1 MQSLPSDTDEQTV
14 SRIVAGE
21 IQQFEVLIKRYNQRL
36 YRVARAILRNDADA
50 EDAVQQAY
58 VNAFRQLARF
68 EGRAQFSTWLT
79 RIVVY
84 EALSKRRRLRTRN
97 SERLDDGVHAHAC
110 DDVDP
115 ERHTSGA
122 ELGSLLKAAVE
133 MLPAS
138 YRSVFVLREVDGL
151 STSETA
157 DRLALTEGAIK
168 ARLHRAKGLLQR
180 VLKNQRTVGSP
191 TAHEE
196 RIRRP

>member
-14 SRIVAGE
+14 SRILAGE
-21 IQQFEVLIKRYNQRL
+21 IQQFEVLMRRYNQRL

-50 EDAVQQAY
+50 EDAVQQSY
-58 VNAFRQLARF
+58 MNAFRQLGRF

-84 EALSKRRRLRTRN
+84 EALSKRRRLRTRT
-97 SERLDDGVHAHAC
+97 SERLDGGIHDHPCNDA
-110 DDVDP
+110 DP
-115 ERHTSGA
+115 ERHTYGA
-122 ELGSLLKAAVE
+122 ELGALLKAAVE

-151 STSETA
+151 TTSETA
-157 DRLALTEGAIK
+157 DRLALSEGATK
-168 ARLHRAKGLLQR
+168 ARLHRAKGLLQQT
-180 VLKNQRTVGSP
+180 LKNQRTNASP
-191 TAHEE
+191 DTRYE